1 MENNQGFI
9 KLSRKYFDNFL
20 WKEPRVYS
28 KAEAWLD
35 LIGSARFEA
44 STEIVNSRVI
54 EVQRGEIPASRR
66 FLEERWKWG
75 STKVANFIET
85 LTKKGMI
92 NQRQEQGQT
101 ILMLCKYNSYND
113 VQTSDKPP
121 IKPMTSQRQT
131 SGEPAANQR
140 QTKDKE
146 YKKERTKEDINI
158 PLYPPEGNPLIGSE
172 DITHEVLPKEKS
184 SAKKEKEPNYS
195 FEAFWEL
202 YDKKVGKKDILIKKW
217 LKISD
222 EERELAMSYI
232 PKYKLAQPDKK
243 YRKNPETFLNQ
254 KAWNDEL
261 IFENG
266 NRQLPA
272 TNQIGTR
279 KPYVNSSG
287 NDAANKRAE
296 LDGLKYLAGAVLR
309 GTKPQND

>member
-92 NQRQEQGQT
+92 SQRQEQGQT
-101 ILMLCKYNSYND
+101 ILILCKYDSYND

-121 IKPMTSQRQT
+121 TKPATNQWQT
-131 SGEPAANQR
+131 SDKPEANQR

-158 PLYPPEGNPLIGSE
+158 PLNPPEGNPLIGSE
-172 DITHEVLPKEKS
+172 VITHEVFPKEKS
-184 SAKKEKEPNYS
+184 SAKKERVVFIAPSVEAVSAYCKENGYTVSAWKFVNYYTS
-195 FEAFWEL
+195 NGWM
-202 YDKKVGKKDILIKKW
+202 VGKNKMKDWRAAVRTWQSK
-217 LKISD
+217 
-222 EERELAMSYI
+222 E
-232 PKYKLAQPDKK
+232 
-243 YRKNPETFLNQ
+243 N
-254 KAWNDEL
+254 
-261 IFENG
+261 ENG
-266 NRQLPA
+266 KQQLPA
-272 TNQIGTR
+272 TYSNNPGGGINNTPR
-279 KPYVNSSG
+279 AN
-287 NDAANKRAE
+287 AADKRAE
-296 LDGLKYLAGAVLR
+296 LGNLKHLAGAVLR
-309 GTKPQND
+309 GTKPQNG

>member
-1 MENNQGFI
+1 MENQGFI

-101 ILMLCKYNSYND
+101 ILMLCKYDSYND

-121 IKPMTSQRQT
+121 AKPATNQMQT
-131 SGEPAANQR
+131 SDKPATNQR

-158 PLYPPEGNPLIGSE
+158 PLYPPEE
-172 DITHEVLPKEKS
+172 RDEEKLKVES
-184 SAKKEKEPNYS
+184 GIKKPKKE
-195 FEAFWEL
+195 AMEL
-202 YDKKVGKKDILIKKW
+202 KYPFSSEKFMNAWIQLINTPKWKK
-217 LKISD
+217 KIAYTLQ
-222 EERELAMSYI
+222 LA
-232 PKYKLAQPDKK
+232 
-243 YRKNPETFLNQ
+243 LNQ
-254 KAWNDEL
+254 LSKYEEEFAIKL
-261 IFENG
+261 I
-266 NRQLPA
+266 
-272 TNQIGTR
+272 
-279 KPYVNSSG
+279 
-287 NDAANKRAE
+287 DAAAANDWQGVVFPQTDEQYSKWKSGRNSGKSNFANY
-296 LDGLKYLAGAVLR
+296 DN
-309 GTKPQND
+309 TKHYDEF